1 MATTEP
7 IPPMLAAL
15 APPTAAEIQRRL
27 QVGYLLA
34 VAGAVLWSTK
44 GIFIKLAYAEG
55 VDATT
60 LLALRLGLSLPVYLV
75 IGALSLRDRRR
86 EGRGLPPLR
95 LVAMTAFVGFL
106 GYYVASYT
114 DFLGLQYISAQFER
128 MILFTYPLFV
138 VIFGALWFGQKV
150 QPMALVA
157 IAISYVG
164 IAVMFV
170 GRAGGAEGDDIVVG
184 TLWVLAAAIS
194 FAFYQLLAKPL
205 IAEVGPR
212 LFTCIAM
219 GAAAVVAIG
228 QFLVTRPLSDLV
240 ITGTAWGY
248 AVMLAVAAT
257 IVPSFLLAAAL
268 HRITPQANST
278 IGMVSPVVTIGL
290 AWLILDERLSL
301 VDGIG
306 AALVLAGVGWM
317 ALHDSRARR

>member
-1 MATTEP
+1 MASTEP
-7 IPPMLAAL
+7 VPPMLAAV
-15 APPTAAEIQRRL
+15 APPTAAELRR
-27 QVGYLLA
+27 QVQIGYLLA
-34 VAGAVLWSTK
+34 AAGAVLWSTK

-75 IGALSLRDRRR
+75 IGAFSLRDRHRD
-86 EGRGLPPLR
+86 GRGLPSAR
-95 LVAMTAFVGFL
+95 AIAMTAFVGFL

-128 MILFTYPLFV
+128 MILFTFPLFV

-150 QPMALVA
+150 QPMGLVA
-157 IAISYVG
+157 IGVSYAG
-164 IAVMFV
+164 IAVMFA
-170 GRAGGAEGDDIVVG
+170 GRAGGGEGSDVVVG
-184 TLWVLAAAIS
+184 TLWVLAAAIA

-219 GAAAVVAIG
+219 GAAAVVALG
-228 QFLVTRPLSDLV
+228 QFVVTHPLSDLAV
-240 ITGTAWGY
+240 SGAAWGY
-248 AVMLAVAAT
+248 AIMLAIGAT
-257 IVPSFLLAAAL
+257 VIPSFLLAAAL

-290 AWLILDERLSL
+290 AWLILGETLTL
-301 VDGIG
+301 VDAAG
-306 AALVLAGVGWM
+306 ALLVLAGVGWM
-317 ALHDSRARR
+317 ALQDSRR